1 MESSIN
7 KLYDIIVQKYDDYTN
22 YNKIVEKEKEQIKEK
37 DKAIGAQFFKENE
50 ENPSP
55 QITEKIKNLIIEK
68 KQFLQIYSQDAELLF
83 YNLYTLV
90 ESYIQLDNVPTLPKK
105 ITELCEEYSHIAPKT
120 LMVAENEKLQE
131 RVKGTIENLV
141 KSTIESGEMDKVLEI
156 ILNQMKQQNPQE

>member
-1 MESSIN
+1 MDNQIN
-7 KLYDIIVQKYDDYTN
+7 KLYDIIVQKYEDYTN

-37 DKAIGAQFFKENE
+37 DKLLASQFFKDNE

-55 QITEKIKNLIIEK
+55 QITEKIKGLIIEK
-68 KQFLQIYSQDAELLF
+68 KQFIQIYSQDAQLLF

-120 LMVAENEKLQE
+120 IMVAEKDKLQE

-141 KSTIESGEMDKVLEI
+141 KSTIESGEMDKILEV
-156 ILNQMKQQNPQE
+156 ILNQMKQQNPQD